1 MLEFFQAQKIKR
13 TSGNFFIY
21 RKVLKSVTQPNTQ
34 LFPLMRL
41 LQTSSKE
48 QIFQANF
55 SSFSAFLYKKI
66 EVHSAHLFPHLI
78 CPLCSRPRKNAFD
91 HLLAFRSFGSSPN
104 KVSSDARSDATLDT
118 STGQAFQRHI
128 SYALMPKC
136 QYRQNHQNWSQGS
149 QG

>member
-41 LQTSSKE
+41 LQVKNKSSR
-48 QIFQANF
+48 QIFQAF
-55 SSFSAFLYKKI
+55 QLFFTKKI